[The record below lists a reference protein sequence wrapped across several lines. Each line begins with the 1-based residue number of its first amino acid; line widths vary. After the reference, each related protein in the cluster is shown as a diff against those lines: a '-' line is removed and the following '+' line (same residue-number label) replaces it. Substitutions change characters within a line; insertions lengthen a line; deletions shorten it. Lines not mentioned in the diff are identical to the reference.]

1 MHLHREGKTIILI
14 STLIIAVIVV
24 GVSLLKITFIWQCLI
39 LLPFIILYLLI
50 LWFFRIP
57 DRKIQYNDNYIYA
70 PADGKIVV
78 IEETPEN
85 EFFHDRRMQISIFM
99 SPLNIHQNTYP
110 VSGKVLYTKYH
121 EGKYLVAWH
130 PKSSTLNERCTIVVE
145 HQSGTQ
151 ILIRQIAGAVARRI
165 CNYSQ
170 TGEQV
175 KQGEEL
181 GFIKFGSRVDVFV
194 PITSKI
200 TCKTSQISRSKVTVL
215 AEL

>member
-170 TGEQV
+170 TDEQV

>member
-175 KQGEEL
+175 KQG
-181 GFIKFGSRVDVFV
+181 S
-194 PITSKI
+194 
-200 TCKTSQISRSKVTVL
+200 L
-215 AEL
+215 AAT